1 MQNSI
6 LAPFAPLS
14 YTLTSGI
21 LAAFVAGGGVIII
34 VGVILWIWLA
44 RRRKDKGR
52 EEAWHAAVNAPDAA
66 MAPSTDRTLDALA
79 PGETALA
86 ILTVEKSDDLK
97 LVGQRIEIHKPHTAL
112 GRSADNDI
120 TFAKDSPV
128 SRTHAEIRE
137 HDGQLWFS
145 PLITVDNTGVP
156 KLPTFGTFVNDQ
168 PVNSAV
174 ALHDGDLIRLGKRV
188 DLRVELIRHEAEPEA
203 TQDQLALDDA
213 KTMVAFGN
221 GPVEDPVKPAD
232 EKTVLAVG
240 TGASQD
246 QGQPVDEKTML
257 VGGTGPAEDQVK
269 PAEEKTVLAIGAG
282 PAEDQV
288 KPGDEETMLASDK
301 GLAPDQVKPADEE
314 TMLASDKGLAPDQ
327 VKPSDD
333 KTMLAFGT
341 GPSPDQV
348 KPGDEETLG
357 A

>member
-1 MQNSI
+1 MSKSI

-21 LAAFVAGGGVIII
+21 LAAFVAGGVVVII
-34 VGVILWIWLA
+34 VGVILWIWFA
-44 RRRKDKGR
+44 RRRKDRGR
-52 EEAWHAAVNAPDAA
+52 EEAWHAAVNAPDPV
-66 MAPSTDRTLDALA
+66 MAPSSDRTLDALV

-86 ILTVEKSDDLK
+86 ILTVEKSDDLG
-97 LVGQRIEIHKPHTAL
+97 LVGQRIEIHRPLTAL

-120 TFAKDSPV
+120 IFAKDSPV
-128 SRTHAEIRE
+128 SRMHAEIRE

-145 PLITVDNTGVP
+145 PLIAMDNTGVP

-168 PVNSAV
+168 PVNSSV

-188 DLRVELIRHEAEPEA
+188 DLRVELIRREAEREA

-221 GPVEDPVKPAD
+221 GPVGDPVKPAD
-232 EKTVLAVG
+232 EKTVLAVS

-301 GLAPDQVKPADEE
+301 GLAPDQVKP
-314 TMLASDKGLAPDQ
+314 
-327 VKPSDD
+327 SDD